1 MQHIIEIRQADLTE
15 FKISRLNQFI
25 ENGRPSGML
34 LQRKQVTP
42 HIVVEDIPTTIRG
55 IMGVQWELASSTEF
69 NRYKAVVGSVEMQ
82 INILVDE
89 IGNRFIVVYTKRTDM
104 PNTIGSIHIGYD
116 ATLTSVNQMFTVTK
130 IKADEWRYC

>member
-25 ENGRPSGML
+25 ENGRVDGQL
-34 LQRKQVTP
+34 LQRRQVTP
-42 HIVVEDIPTTIRG
+42 CIVVGDIPATMRG
-55 IMGVQWELASSTEF
+55 IMGAQWQIASSTQYS
-69 NRYKAVVGSVEMQ
+69 RYKAVVGSVEMQ

-130 IKADEWRYC
+130 IKAEEWRYC